1 MATTRTDLELATNV
15 LLHLNVIAAEETPAP
30 SDSNYVIKR
39 YNDLFNEMASNDETY
54 WTIDAVPSEI
64 FEPITQMVALI
75 VEKPFGKA
83 APMAPSDYAASLDE
97 GLRIMRRRLRRTV
110 NVRSAETATHFED
123 F

>member
-1 MATTRTDLELATNV
+1 MATTRTPLELATNV
-15 LLHLNVIAAEETPAP
+15 LLHLNIVAAEETPAP

-39 YNDLFNEMASNDETY
+39 YHDLFEEMGSNDETY
-54 WTIDAVPSEI
+54 WEVEAIPAAIV
-64 FEPITQMVALI
+64 EPLTQMIALI

-83 APMAPSDYAASLDE
+83 AAMPPAEYAESLDE
-97 GLRIMRRRLRRTV
+97 GLRVMRRRLRRTV